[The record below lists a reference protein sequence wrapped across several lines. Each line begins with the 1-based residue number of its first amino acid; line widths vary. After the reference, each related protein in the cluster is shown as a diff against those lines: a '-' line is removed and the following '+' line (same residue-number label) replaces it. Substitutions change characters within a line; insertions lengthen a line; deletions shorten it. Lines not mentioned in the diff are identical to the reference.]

1 MENINSARASPPLR
15 AYQREDLE
23 RLKSYE
29 GHSALCVLA
38 TGLGKTREFTE
49 FLRWEVTQNDHR
61 CLILSHR
68 EELVYQPLTYLKDIR
83 CGVELAEKCAHHEP
97 IISASVQSLV
107 GRLHKYDPREIDT
120 IIVDEAHHAAAP
132 TYRRILEYFNNA
144 TVFGFT
150 ATAHRGDGV
159 GLGCV
164 FDDLL
169 IERDTLW
176 GIQNGYLVSMECVQV
191 NLKYDMGSVKIS
203 ADGDFN
209 GTDVARVM
217 SGTAAGVA
225 EAYEKHARGQ
235 TIIFAASLGEVK
247 DITHF
252 INKKAGRQIAAAV
265 TANTRNRSRIIE
277 GYKLGT
283 YKVLVNFGIF
293 TEGTDLPATETVL
306 IARPISPTNVGLYA
320 QMVGRGLRLSPG
332 KTSCKVIDCV
342 GISNSPIC
350 TAATLIG
357 KDIPKPKPEKAKQEK
372 QPDEKKK
379 IEILKEN
386 DIPETWIKKESEVS
400 IMDKGIGVDMH
411 DIAWIALRNGG
422 YILPIP
428 NVIYK
433 ISKPLPDGTV
443 YLRRNK
449 ACSKTALPQQYIF
462 DWVYQDL
469 KAKHENC
476 RHIWD
481 KSQRR
486 HWDNQPVT
494 SAQISLIRRLAP
506 DYKIDTKNMRR
517 GEASA
522 LIQNLLYA
530 KEEAEDAKEGS

>member
-15 AYQREDLE
+15 AYQQEDLE

-29 GHSALCVLA
+29 GRSALCVLA

-97 IISASVQSLV
+97 IISAAVQSLV
-107 GRLHKYDPREIDT
+107 GRLHKYDSREIDT

-306 IARPISPTNVGLYA
+306 IARPIAPTNVGLYA

-357 KDIPKPKPEKAKQEK
+357 KDIPKPKPEKAEQEK
-372 QPDEKKK
+372 QPDENKK
-379 IEILKEN
+379 IEVLIGEA
-386 DIPETWIKKESEVS
+386 IPETWIKKESEVS

-411 DIAWIALRNGG
+411 DIAWIALKNGG

-449 ACSKTALPQQYIF
+449 ACAKVALPQQYIF

-494 SAQISLIRRLAP
+494 SAQISLIRRLASV
-506 DYKIDTKNMRR
+506 YKIDTKNMRR

>member
-1 MENINSARASPPLR
+1 M
-15 AYQREDLE
+15 
-23 RLKSYE
+23 
-29 GHSALCVLA
+29 
-38 TGLGKTREFTE
+38 
-49 FLRWEVTQNDHR
+49 
-61 CLILSHR
+61 
-68 EELVYQPLTYLKDIR
+68 
-83 CGVELAEKCAHHEP
+83 
-97 IISASVQSLV
+97 
-107 GRLHKYDPREIDT
+107 GRLHKYNPREIDT

-132 TYRRILEYFNNA
+132 TYRRILEYFHNA

-209 GTDVARVM
+209 SADVARVM

-265 TANTRNRSRIIE
+265 TANTRNRRRIIE
-277 GYKLGT
+277 GYKLGI

-306 IARPISPTNVGLYA
+306 IARPIAPTNVGLYA

-357 KDIPKPKPEKAKQEK
+357 KDIPKPKPEKAEQEK
-372 QPDEKKK
+372 QPDENKK
-379 IEILKEN
+379 IEVLIGEA
-386 DIPETWIKKESEVS
+386 IPETWIKKESEVS

-411 DIAWIALRNGG
+411 DIAWIALKNGG

-530 KEEAEDAKEGS
+530 KEEAQNAKEST

>member
-1 MENINSARASPPLR
+1 MSNLIRDSPRLR
-15 AYQREDLE
+15 PYQQKDLE
-23 RLKSYE
+23 SLKNYE
-29 GHSALCVLA
+29 GRSALCVLA

-49 FLRWEVTQNDHR
+49 FLRWEVTKNDHR

-83 CGVELAEKCAHHEP
+83 CGVELAEKCARHEP

-176 GIQNGYLVSMECVQV
+176 GIQNGYLVPMECMQV

-209 GTDVARVM
+209 GADVARVM

-235 TIIFAASLGEVK
+235 TIVFAASLGEVK

-277 GYKLGT
+277 GYRLGI

-293 TEGTDLPATETVL
+293 TEGTDLPSTETVL
-306 IARPISPTNVGLYA
+306 IARPIAPTNVGLYA

-372 QPDEKKK
+372 QPDENKK

-411 DIAWIALRNGG
+411 DIAWIALKNGG

-449 ACSKTALPQQYIF
+449 ACAKTALPQQYIF

-506 DYKIDTKNMRR
+506 DYKIDTKNMKR

-522 LIQNLLYA
+522 LIQNFLYA